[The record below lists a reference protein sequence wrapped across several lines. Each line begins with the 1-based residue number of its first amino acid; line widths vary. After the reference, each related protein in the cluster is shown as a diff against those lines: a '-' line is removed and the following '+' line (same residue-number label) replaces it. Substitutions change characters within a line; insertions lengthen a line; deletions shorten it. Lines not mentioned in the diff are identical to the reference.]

1 MGVRNYRDLIAW
13 QKAMSFVEST
23 YNISQKFPAEERFS
37 LTSQLRR
44 SATSVPSNIAEGQGR
59 FSKPDFKR
67 FLSIAHGSLSEAET
81 QILLAIRLRYLNEEE
96 SKPALAIAA
105 EVGKLTHG
113 LARSLDKP

>member
-1 MGVRNYRDLIAW
+1 LAKSHELCG
-13 QKAMSFVEST
+13 S
-23 YNISQKFPAEERFS
+23 NISSNFPPDERFS

-44 SATSVPSNIAEGQGR
+44 SATSIPSNIAEGEGR

-81 QILLAIRLRYLNEEE
+81 QILLAIRLQYLTEEE
-96 SKPALAIAA
+96 ADPTLALAV
-105 EVGKLTHG
+105 EVGKLIHG